1 MERHQRKLGIAELSF
16 YHVWNVL
23 PSQGAHIGSKTSA
36 FGLLSLLGYGL
47 VGLLSESRPSGP
59 TPEHQI
65 KI

>member
-1 MERHQRKLGIAELSF
+1 
-16 YHVWNVL
+16 
-23 PSQGAHIGSKTSA
+23 
-36 FGLLSLLGYGL
+36 LGYGL